1 MKTILW
7 ATLVANGNFAQI
19 GAEEQSHQAAFGD
32 FLARAQAAGNF
43 IVGRKTF
50 EQLAASG
57 GGGSM
62 GNIEAVLVSQTS
74 EEIPGVQVVSSPQ
87 EALTYL
93 QARGHTT
100 ALLAGGATLHN
111 AFLGQG
117 LVDELIFNVVPALEG
132 KGLNLLL
139 DQDRYQYQKVKLLGF
154 QSLGNDIV
162 QLHYAVDH
170 T

>member
-1 MKTILW
+1 MKIILW

-19 GAEEQSHQAAFGD
+19 SAENSSHREAFGD
-32 FLARAQAAGNF
+32 FLARAQATGNF

-50 EQLAASG
+50 EELATSG
-57 GGGSM
+57 GGNM
-62 GNIEAVLVSQTS
+62 GEIDMVLVSQTI
-74 EEIPGVQVVSSPQ
+74 EEIPGVKVVSSPK

-93 QARGHTT
+93 QAKGYTT
-100 ALLAGGATLHN
+100 TLLAGGAALHN

-139 DQDRYQYQKVKLLGF
+139 DQDRYQYQEVKLLGF

-162 QLHYAVDH
+162 QLHYAVEH
-170 T
+170 A